1 MTIFAAMKTK
11 TRSLVVGGE
20 GIASPAVQEAA
31 RVLAS
36 GGLVAFPTE
45 TVYGIGAN
53 GDEPDA
59 VARLRAVKGRPPD
72 KPFTLHIADE
82 ADLEKH
88 VPDVTPLGRRFVDKY
103 WPGPM
108 TIVFGESD
116 DAVGVRL
123 PAHDVARAFIRACG
137 VPVVAPSANRSG
149 EKPASSAAEVL
160 DVFDGEID
168 AVLDGGRA
176 PLAQASTVVRVRR
189 NGWEVLRE
197 GIITESKIQRDMKTS
212 VLFICTGNSCRSP
225 IAEALCRRLLARRY
239 GVDEADLAALGYDI
253 ASAGTTTAGDGQA
266 SDGAAAAAREAKLDI
281 SCHRSQPI
289 TVELLRK
296 ADKVYA
302 MAERHAAAARDL
314 CPRSASKVEL
324 LDLNGGNIE
333 DPIGYPAEKFSEVV
347 RHIEQCLKRR
357 VENL

>member
-1 MTIFAAMKTK
+1 MKTQTK
-11 TRSLVVGGE
+11 SLVVGSE
-20 GIASPAVQEAA
+20 GIASPAVHEAA

-53 GDEPDA
+53 ADDPNA

-72 KPFTLHIADE
+72 KPFTLHIADP
-82 ADLEKH
+82 ADLEKY
-88 VPDVTPLGRRFVDKY
+88 VPGVTPLGRRFAGKY

-108 TIVFGESD
+108 TIVFGDTDE
-116 DAVGVRL
+116 AVGVRL

-137 VPVVAPSANRSG
+137 VPVVAPSANRAG

-160 DVFDGEID
+160 DVLDGEID
-168 AVLDGGRA
+168 AVLDGGPA
-176 PLAQASTVVRVRR
+176 PLEQASTVVRVRR
-189 NGWEVLRE
+189 NGWEMLRE
-197 GIITESKIQRDMKTS
+197 GIITESRIQRDMKTN

-239 GVDEADLAALGYDI
+239 GVDEAGLAALGYEI
-253 ASAGTTTAGDGQA
+253 ASAGTTTAGDGPA
-266 SDGAAAAAREAKLDI
+266 SDGAAAAATEAGLDI
-281 SCHRSQPI
+281 SGHRSQPI

-296 ADKVYA
+296 ADRVYA
-302 MAERHAAAARDL
+302 MAERHADAARGI
-314 CPRSASKVEL
+314 CPRGASKIEL
-324 LDLNGGNIE
+324 LDPNGGDIE
-333 DPIGYPAEKFSEVV
+333 DPIGYPAERFTEVV
-347 RHIEQCLKRR
+347 RHMERCIEER